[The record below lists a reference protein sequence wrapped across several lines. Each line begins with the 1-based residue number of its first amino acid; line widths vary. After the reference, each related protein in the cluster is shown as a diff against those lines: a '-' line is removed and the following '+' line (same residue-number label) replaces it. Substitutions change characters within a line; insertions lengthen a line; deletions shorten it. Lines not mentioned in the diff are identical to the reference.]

1 MVKPEDL
8 VNVVDKESNEIVSF
22 LRDIIRIPSVTGEEG
37 EIQRFISSYLKEF
50 GIKLDI
56 FEPDLNELK
65 KHPAYVPVE
74 RDYKGRPNVVG
85 ILEGSGQGRSII
97 LNGHVD
103 VIPAGPREN
112 WSVDPWGGEIIGE
125 SIYGRGA
132 SDMKSGIAAMTGALK
147 IIAESGIKLK
157 GKIISEYVVDEE
169 LSGHGTLA
177 CVLRGYRADGGIN
190 LETSSMKLQPASI
203 GRIWYEISVKGKPA
217 GIQNR
222 RNGVNAIDLA
232 YKLKLAIDAY
242 EANRI
247 STLSHPLFPNKEES
261 LPCMVGEF
269 HAGTYPS
276 AFPDTCILRGSLAT
290 LPNEDSKRVK
300 DDFMKYL
307 IEVARQDPWMRQ
319 QLPDIK
325 YKGYFAEP
333 AEISTEHPLV
343 KTISNAYRFVL
354 KKEPEISGRNGA
366 ADIRLLIKYG
376 NTPSIVFG
384 PGDTL
389 QMHATDERVKI
400 EDVINATKILIKTI
414 LDWVGYE

>member
-1 MVKPEDL
+1 
-8 VNVVDKESNEIVSF
+8 
-22 LRDIIRIPSVTGEEG
+22 
-37 EIQRFISSYLKEF
+37 
-50 GIKLDI
+50 
-56 FEPDLNELK
+56 
-65 KHPAYVPVE
+65 
-74 RDYKGRPNVVG
+74 
-85 ILEGSGQGRSII
+85 
-97 LNGHVD
+97 
-103 VIPAGPREN
+103 
-112 WSVDPWGGEIIGE
+112 
-125 SIYGRGA
+125 
-132 SDMKSGIAAMTGALK
+132 
-147 IIAESGIKLK
+147 
-157 GKIISEYVVDEE
+157 
-169 LSGHGTLA
+169 
-177 CVLRGYRADGGIN
+177 
-190 LETSSMKLQPASI
+190 MKLQPASI

-232 YKLKLAIDAY
+232 YKLKLTIDAY